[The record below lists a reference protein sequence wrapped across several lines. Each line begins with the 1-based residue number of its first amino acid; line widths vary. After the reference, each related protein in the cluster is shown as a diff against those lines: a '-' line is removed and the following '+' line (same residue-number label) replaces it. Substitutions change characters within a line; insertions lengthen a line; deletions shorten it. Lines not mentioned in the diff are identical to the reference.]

1 MAAVDPGSVCSRFQ
15 NAPETIIFSGPPGPG
30 PLKLPFS
37 PDQHKPAPPAQAKSL
52 INFPVPGRR
61 ELPCCAKVD
70 QEAVLQCAK
79 KPCHIGC
86 RQKLC
91 ATGHKAIAVKK
102 LGAAHLKQGDQKRV
116 RNQRE
121 TCLHTAFSGSTEQ
134 KASKGKR
141 KAYQQKGRTHQGKP

>member
-61 ELPCCAKVD
+61 ELPWYLFIYWIYILVYIHILD
-70 QEAVLQCAK
+70 ILVYIYWYILV
-79 KPCHIGC
+79 HIGSVQSVVPLVDPASLMVPLNHAEI
-86 RQKLC
+86 R
-91 ATGHKAIAVKK
+91 AVR
-102 LGAAHLKQGDQKRV
+102 LEDLLQ
-116 RNQRE
+116 
-121 TCLHTAFSGSTEQ
+121 S
-134 KASKGKR
+134 
-141 KAYQQKGRTHQGKP
+141 